1 MVEPVTTALAGI
13 ALVTKSVE
21 FIKSNIQTAQDIGQ
35 FVGAIEN
42 AFEGEKQCL
51 KAREKK
57 GADPFATENV
67 AQEIIDAKLAREHLN
82 EMKNL
87 INLRFGPNT
96 WQEILLERKRRID
109 AKKQA
114 IREERA
120 RRQKQMREI
129 QEIIKYGG
137 IGIVAIAF
145 IGLVIY
151 IMMILAKPANAIE
164 VWGQEKSEP
173 YDECQDFKTDVFIC
187 LNEGADAT
195 YARYGREY
203 KGTLPRSDMYTT
215 CRLKKSE
222 WFEKDMNKRAKDTSY
237 KCTYEHPQGSPD
249 IQLTTGPRFNCPRNI
264 ECKVRK

>member
-42 AFEGEKQCL
+42 AFEGEKQCI
-51 KAREKK
+51 KAREGK
-57 GADPFATENV
+57 DQFATENI

-87 INLRFGPNT
+87 INLRFGPGT
-96 WQEILLERKRRID
+96 WQEILTERKRRID
-109 AKKQA
+109 ARKQA

-120 RRQKQMREI
+120 KRQKQAEEI
-129 QEIIKYGG
+129 GEIIKYAG
-137 IGIVAIAF
+137 IGVVVIGFVA
-145 IGLVIY
+145 LVIY
-151 IMMILAKPANAIE
+151 IMVILMKPAKAA
-164 VWGQEKSEP
+164 
-173 YDECQDFKTDVFIC
+173 DECQDFKTDVFIC

-203 KGTLPRSDMYTT
+203 KGILPRSDMFTM
-215 CRLKKSE
+215 CRLKKQE
-222 WFEKDMNKRAKDTSY
+222 WFVDDKGGKDMSY
-237 KCTYEHPQGSPD
+237 KCTYEHPQDLPD
-249 IQLTTGPRFNCPRNI
+249 LIMTTGPRYQCPRNI
-264 ECKVRK
+264 QCKVK

>member
-42 AFEGEKQCL
+42 AFEGEKQCI
-51 KAREKK
+51 KAREGK
-57 GADPFATENV
+57 DQFATENI

-87 INLRFGPNT
+87 INLRFGPGT
-96 WQEILLERKRRID
+96 WDEILTERKRRID
-109 AKKQA
+109 ARKQK

-120 RRQKQMREI
+120 KRQKQAEEI
-129 QEIIKYGG
+129 GEIIKYAG
-137 IGIVAIAF
+137 IGVVVIGFVA
-145 IGLVIY
+145 LVIY
-151 IMMILAKPANAIE
+151 IMVILMKPARAA
-164 VWGQEKSEP
+164 
-173 YDECQDFKTDVFIC
+173 DECQDFKTDVFIC

-203 KGTLPRSDMYTT
+203 KGTLPRSDMYTM

-222 WFEKDMNKRAKDTSY
+222 WFEKDMNKRANDPSY
-237 KCTYEHPQGSPD
+237 KCTYQHPQGSPD
-249 IQLTTGPRFNCPRNI
+249 IQLTTGPRFACPRNI

>member
-1 MVEPVTTALAGI
+1 MVEPVTTVLTGI

-51 KAREKK
+51 KARDKS

-82 EMKNL
+82 EMRNL

-96 WQEILLERKRRID
+96 WQEILTERKRRID

-120 RRQKQMREI
+120 RRQKQAEEI
-129 QEIIKYGG
+129 GEIIKWGS
-137 IGIVAIAF
+137 IGITFVAF
-145 IGLVIY
+145 VGLIIY
-151 IMMILAKPANAIE
+151 VMIILMKPARA
-164 VWGQEKSEP
+164 
-173 YDECQDFKTDVFIC
+173 YDECMDFKTDVFIC

-203 KGTLPRSDMYTT
+203 KGKLPRSDMFTM
-215 CRLKKSE
+215 CRLKKQE
-222 WFEKDMNKRAKDTSY
+222 WFVDDKGGKDMSY
-237 KCTYEHPQGSPD
+237 KCTYEHPQDLPD
-249 IQLTTGPRFNCPRNI
+249 LIMTTGPRYQCPRNI
-264 ECKVRK
+264 QCKVK

>member
-42 AFEGEKQCL
+42 AFEGEKQCI
-51 KAREKK
+51 KAREGK
-57 GADPFATENV
+57 DQFATENI

-87 INLRFGPNT
+87 INLRFGPGT
-96 WQEILLERKRRID
+96 WDEILTERKRRID
-109 AKKQA
+109 ARKQK

-120 RRQKQMREI
+120 KRQKQAEEI
-129 QEIIKYGG
+129 GEIIKYVGLG
-137 IGIVAIAF
+137 LTFVGFVA
-145 IGLVIY
+145 LVIY
-151 IMMILAKPANAIE
+151 IMIILMKPARAA
-164 VWGQEKSEP
+164 
-173 YDECQDFKTDVFIC
+173 DECQDFKTDVFIC

-203 KGTLPRSDMYTT
+203 KGTLPRSDMFTM
-215 CRLKKSE
+215 CRLKKQE
-222 WFEKDMNKRAKDTSY
+222 WFVDDKGGKDMSY
-237 KCTYEHPQGSPD
+237 KCTYEHPQDLPD
-249 IQLTTGPRFNCPRNI
+249 LIMTTGPRYQCPRNI
-264 ECKVRK
+264 QCKVK

>member
-1 MVEPVTTALAGI
+1 MVKSVTTVLTGI

-51 KAREKK
+51 KARDKK

-67 AQEIIDAKLAREHLN
+67 AQEIIDVKITREHLN

-87 INLRFGPNT
+87 INLRFSNT
-96 WQEILLERKRRID
+96 WQEILTERKRRID

-120 RRQKQMREI
+120 RRQKQAEEI
-129 QEIIKYGG
+129 GEIIKWGS
-137 IGIVAIAF
+137 IAVTFIAF
-145 IGLVIY
+145 VALVIY
-151 IMMILAKPANAIE
+151 VMIILMKPARA
-164 VWGQEKSEP
+164 
-173 YDECQDFKTDVFIC
+173 YDECLDFKTDVFIC

-203 KGTLPRSDMYTT
+203 KGKLPRSDMFTM
-215 CRLKKSE
+215 CRLKKQE
-222 WFEKDMNKRAKDTSY
+222 WFVDDKGGKDMSY
-237 KCTYEHPQGSPD
+237 KCTYEHPQDLPD
-249 IQLTTGPRFNCPRNI
+249 LIMTTGSTI
-264 ECKVRK
+264 SVSQKYTV

>member
-1 MVEPVTTALAGI
+1 MIRKLIYNEYYKVKKKKRAYIGFILI
-13 ALVTKSVE
+13 LILVP
-21 FIKSNIQTAQDIGQ
+21 FI
-35 FVGAIEN
+35 VGAIEN

-87 INLRFGPNT
+87 INLRFGPST
-96 WQEILLERKRRID
+96 WDEILTERKRRID

-151 IMMILAKPANAIE
+151 IMTILAKPANAVEI
-164 VWGQEKSEP
+164 WGQEKSEP
-173 YDECQDFKTDVFIC
+173 HDECHDFKVDVMIC
-187 LNEGADAT
+187 INEGAEAT

-203 KGTLPRSDMYTT
+203 KGTLPRTDMFTM
-215 CRLKKSE
+215 CRLKKQE
-222 WFEKDMNKRAKDTSY
+222 WFVDDKGNKDMSY
-237 KCTYEHPQGSPD
+237 KCTYEHPQDLPD
-249 IQLTTGPRFNCPRNI
+249 LIMTTGPRYQCPRNI
-264 ECKVRK
+264 QCKVK

>member
-42 AFEGEKQCL
+42 AFEGEKQCI
-51 KAREKK
+51 KAREGK
-57 GADPFATENV
+57 DQFATENI

-87 INLRFGPNT
+87 INLRFGPGT
-96 WQEILLERKRRID
+96 WQEILTERKRRID
-109 AKKQA
+109 ARKQA

-120 RRQKQMREI
+120 KRQKQAEEI
-129 QEIIKYGG
+129 GEIIKYVGLG
-137 IGIVAIAF
+137 LTFVGFV
-145 IGLVIY
+145 GLVIY
-151 IMMILAKPANAIE
+151 ILIILMKPAKAA
-164 VWGQEKSEP
+164 
-173 YDECQDFKTDVFIC
+173 DECQDFKTDVFIC

-203 KGTLPRSDMYTT
+203 RGNLPRSDMFTM
-215 CRLKKSE
+215 CRLKKQE
-222 WFEKDMNKRAKDTSY
+222 WFVDDKGGKDMSY
-237 KCTYEHPQGSPD
+237 KCTYEHPQDLPD
-249 IQLTTGPRFNCPRNI
+249 LVMTTGPRYQCPRNI
-264 ECKVRK
+264 QCKVK

>member
-42 AFEGEKQCL
+42 AFEGEKQCI
-51 KAREKK
+51 KAREGK
-57 GADPFATENV
+57 DQFATENI

-87 INLRFGPNT
+87 INLRFGPGT
-96 WQEILLERKRRID
+96 WDEILTERKRRID
-109 AKKQA
+109 ARKQK

-120 RRQKQMREI
+120 KRQKQAEEI
-129 QEIIKYGG
+129 GEIIKYVGLG
-137 IGIVAIAF
+137 LTFVGFVA
-145 IGLVIY
+145 LVIY
-151 IMMILAKPANAIE
+151 IMIILMKPVRAA
-164 VWGQEKSEP
+164 
-173 YDECQDFKTDVFIC
+173 DECQDFKTDVFIC

-203 KGTLPRSDMYTT
+203 KGTLPRSDMFTM
-215 CRLKKSE
+215 CRLKKQE
-222 WFEKDMNKRAKDTSY
+222 WFVDDKGGKDMSY
-237 KCTYEHPQGSPD
+237 KCTYEHPQDLPD
-249 IQLTTGPRFNCPRNI
+249 LIMTTGPRYQCPRNLQ
-264 ECKVRK
+264 CKVK

>member
-1 MVEPVTTALAGI
+1 MVEPVTTVLTGI

-51 KAREKK
+51 KARDKS

-82 EMKNL
+82 EMRNL

-96 WQEILLERKRRID
+96 WQEILTERKRRID

-114 IREERA
+114 IKEERA
-120 RRQKQMREI
+120 RRQKQAEEI
-129 QEIIKYGG
+129 GEIIKWGS
-137 IGIVAIAF
+137 IGITFVAF
-145 IGLVIY
+145 VGLIIY
-151 IMMILAKPANAIE
+151 VMMILMKPARA
-164 VWGQEKSEP
+164 
-173 YDECQDFKTDVFIC
+173 YDECIDFKTDVFIC
-187 LNEGADAT
+187 LNEGAEAT

-203 KGTLPRSDMYTT
+203 KGTLPRSDMYTM

-222 WFEKDMNKRAKDTSY
+222 WFEKDMNKRANDPSY
-237 KCTYEHPQGSPD
+237 KCTYQHPQGLPD

>member
-1 MVEPVTTALAGI
+1 MVEPVTTVLTGI

-51 KAREKK
+51 KARDKK

-96 WQEILLERKRRID
+96 WQEILTERKRRID

-120 RRQKQMREI
+120 RRQKQAQEI
-129 QEIIKYGG
+129 GEIIKWGG
-137 IGIVAIAF
+137 IGITFVGFVA
-145 IGLVIY
+145 LVIY
-151 IMMILAKPANAIE
+151 IMIILMKPARA
-164 VWGQEKSEP
+164 
-173 YDECQDFKTDVFIC
+173 YDECIDFKTDVFIC

-203 KGTLPRSDMYTT
+203 KGKLPRSDMFTM
-215 CRLKKSE
+215 CRLKKQE
-222 WFEKDMNKRAKDTSY
+222 WFVDDKGGKDMSY
-237 KCTYEHPQGSPD
+237 KCTYEHPQDLPD
-249 IQLTTGPRFNCPRNI
+249 LIMTTGPRYQCPRNI
-264 ECKVRK
+264 QCKVK

>member
-1 MVEPVTTALAGI
+1 MVEPVTTVLTGI

-51 KAREKK
+51 KARDKS

-67 AQEIIDAKLAREHLN
+67 AQEIIDAKLAREQLN
-82 EMKNL
+82 EIRTLVNY
-87 INLRFGPNT
+87 RFGPNT
-96 WQEILLERKRRID
+96 WQEILTERKRRID

-120 RRQKQMREI
+120 RKQKQMREI

-137 IGIVAIAF
+137 IGIVSIAF

-151 IMMILAKPANAIE
+151 IMMILSKPAKAIE

-173 YDECQDFKTDVFIC
+173 FDECHDFKVDVMIC
-187 LNEGADAT
+187 MNEGAEAT

-203 KGTLPRSDMYTT
+203 KGTLPRSDMFTM
-215 CRLKKSE
+215 CRLKKQE
-222 WFEKDMNKRAKDTSY
+222 WFVDDKGNKDMSY
-237 KCTYEHPQGSPD
+237 KCTYEHPQDLPD
-249 IQLTTGPRFNCPRNI
+249 LIMTTGPRYQCPRNI
-264 ECKVRK
+264 QCKVKK

>member
-42 AFEGEKQCL
+42 AFEGEKQCI
-51 KAREKK
+51 KAREGK
-57 GADPFATENV
+57 DQFATENI

-87 INLRFGPNT
+87 INLRFGPGT
-96 WQEILLERKRRID
+96 WDEILTERKRRIY
-109 AKKQA
+109 ARKQK

-120 RRQKQMREI
+120 KRQKQAEEI
-129 QEIIKYGG
+129 GEIIKYVGLG
-137 IGIVAIAF
+137 LTFVGFVA
-145 IGLVIY
+145 LVIY
-151 IMMILAKPANAIE
+151 IMIILMKPARAA
-164 VWGQEKSEP
+164 
-173 YDECQDFKTDVFIC
+173 DECQDFKTDVFIC

-203 KGTLPRSDMYTT
+203 KGTLPRSDMFTM
-215 CRLKKSE
+215 CRLKKQE
-222 WFEKDMNKRAKDTSY
+222 WFVDDKGGKDMSY
-237 KCTYEHPQGSPD
+237 KCTYDRPQDLPD
-249 IQLTTGPRFNCPRNI
+249 LIMTTGPRYQCPRNI
-264 ECKVRK
+264 QCKVK

>member
-42 AFEGEKQCL
+42 AFEGEKQCI
-51 KAREKK
+51 KAREGK
-57 GADPFATENV
+57 DQFATENI

-87 INLRFGPNT
+87 INVRFGPGT
-96 WQEILLERKRRID
+96 WQEILTERKRRID
-109 AKKQA
+109 ARKQA

-120 RRQKQMREI
+120 KKQKQAEEI
-129 QEIIKYGG
+129 GEIIKYCGLG
-137 IGIVAIAF
+137 LTFIGFV
-145 IGLVIY
+145 GLVIY
-151 IMMILAKPANAIE
+151 ILVILMKPARAA
-164 VWGQEKSEP
+164 
-173 YDECQDFKTDVFIC
+173 DECQDFKTDVFIC

-203 KGTLPRSDMYTT
+203 KGTLPRSDMFTM
-215 CRLKKSE
+215 CRLKKQE
-222 WFEKDMNKRAKDTSY
+222 WFVDDKGGKDMSY
-237 KCTYEHPQGSPD
+237 KCTYEHPQDLPD
-249 IQLTTGPRFNCPRNI
+249 LIMTTGPRYQCPRNI
-264 ECKVRK
+264 QCKVK

>member
-42 AFEGEKQCL
+42 AFEGEKQCI
-51 KAREKK
+51 KAREGK
-57 GADPFATENV
+57 DQFATENI
-67 AQEIIDAKLAREHLN
+67 AKEIIDAKLAREHLN

-87 INLRFGPNT
+87 INLRFGHGT
-96 WQEILLERKRRID
+96 WDEILALRKKRID

-120 RRQKQMREI
+120 KRQKQAEEI
-129 QEIIKYGG
+129 GEIIKYAG
-137 IGIVAIAF
+137 IGIVF
-145 IGLVIY
+145 IGFVGLVIY
-151 IMMILAKPANAIE
+151 IMMILMKPANAIE
-164 VWGQEKSEP
+164 IWGQEKSEP
-173 YDECQDFKTDVFIC
+173 YDECHDFKVDVMIC

-203 KGTLPRSDMYTT
+203 KGTLPRTDMFTM
-215 CRLKKSE
+215 CRLKKQE
-222 WFEKDMNKRAKDTSY
+222 WFVDDKGGKDMSY
-237 KCTYEHPQGSPD
+237 KCTYEHPQDLPD
-249 IQLTTGPRFNCPRNI
+249 LIMTTGPRYQCPRNI
-264 ECKVRK
+264 QCKVK

>member
-1 MVEPVTTALAGI
+1 MVEPVTTVLTGI

-51 KAREKK
+51 KARDKS

-82 EMKNL
+82 EMRNL

-96 WQEILLERKRRID
+96 WQEILTERKRRID
-109 AKKQA
+109 AKKQG

-120 RRQKQMREI
+120 RRQKQAEEI
-129 QEIIKYGG
+129 GEIIKWGS
-137 IGIVAIAF
+137 IGITFVAF
-145 IGLVIY
+145 VGLIIY
-151 IMMILAKPANAIE
+151 VMMILMKPARA
-164 VWGQEKSEP
+164 
-173 YDECQDFKTDVFIC
+173 YDECMDFKIDVFIC
-187 LNEGADAT
+187 MNEGAEAT

-203 KGTLPRSDMYTT
+203 KGTLPRSDMFTM
-215 CRLKKSE
+215 CRLKKQE
-222 WFEKDMNKRAKDTSY
+222 WFVDDKGGKDMSY
-237 KCTYEHPQGSPD
+237 KCTYEHPQDLPD
-249 IQLTTGPRFNCPRNI
+249 LIMTTGPRYQCPRNI
-264 ECKVRK
+264 QCKVK

>member
-42 AFEGEKQCL
+42 AFEGEKQCI
-51 KAREKK
+51 KAREGK
-57 GADPFATENV
+57 DQFATENI

-87 INLRFGPNT
+87 INLRFGPGT
-96 WQEILLERKRRID
+96 WDEILTERKRRID
-109 AKKQA
+109 ARKQK

-120 RRQKQMREI
+120 KRQKQAEEI
-129 QEIIKYGG
+129 GEIIKYVGLG
-137 IGIVAIAF
+137 LTFVGFVA
-145 IGLVIY
+145 LVIY
-151 IMMILAKPANAIE
+151 IMVILMKPAKAA
-164 VWGQEKSEP
+164 
-173 YDECQDFKTDVFIC
+173 DECQDFKTDVFIC

-203 KGTLPRSDMYTT
+203 KGTLPRSDMFTM
-215 CRLKKSE
+215 CRLKKQE
-222 WFEKDMNKRAKDTSY
+222 WFVDDKGGKDMSY
-237 KCTYEHPQGSPD
+237 KCTYEHPQDLPD
-249 IQLTTGPRFNCPRNI
+249 LIMTTGPRYQCPRNI
-264 ECKVRK
+264 QCKVK